1 MHMYDLMIDSANV
14 EPGYNIHHDPM
25 SGVWK
30 NILGEPS
37 NPLQSFLGLGSGIPW
52 DILLAIVQNNP
63 ESFQRQ
69 GMENMSNWGDLAT
82 SSFTTEGSAGG
93 SKGGGS
99 GSLSGGG
106 K

>member
-30 NILGEPS
+30 NILGDPS

-82 SSFTTEGSAGG
+82 SSIGM
-93 SKGGGS
+93 GS
-99 GSLSGGG
+99 GGQGKSGDSGGMSGGG

>member
-30 NILGEPS
+30 NILGDPS

-69 GMENMSNWGDLAT
+69 GMEDMSRWGLSPT
-82 SSFTTEGSAGG
+82 NLTTGSDMSGG
-93 SKGGGS
+93 SK
-99 GSLSGGG
+99 SGGG
-106 K
+106 GLSSGGK